1 MNVFEHGADLLIC
14 KAGRGWTFTISQKK
28 VGSKNGYKEQS
39 FWKWGL
45 DSFLEKEG

>member
-28 VGSKNGYKEQS
+28 VRSKNLLIKNKVFGNGDLIR
-39 FWKWGL
+39 F
-45 DSFLEKEG
+45 